1 MPTFFTL
8 EKIQKQLIDICAARR
23 RATRDIPLFKFHVGD
38 DAPGAEQPGY
48 DDRAWAD
55 FPVGGPWGG
64 YDVTA
69 WFRARVPVPAGWPAH
84 QLALYFQV
92 GPKDGGDGQAE
103 CMLYLGGQPVQALDT
118 WHEEAWLL
126 PEHLTGG
133 DLEVAIK
140 AWSGVW
146 CVPDRRRFALAQ
158 LVWIDLDAHRLAHQ
172 LETLVLAAKA
182 LDPNDL
188 HRVQLAAALNQAI
201 HRVDFTEPGSDAFY
215 ASLRAAADFLD
226 EQLRAWRGR
235 GELKPSVTTLGHAHI
250 DMAWLW
256 RVRHTREKGA
266 RTFATALHLM
276 RQYPEYRFMHSSPQL
291 YKFLQ
296 QDYPGLFARV
306 KERVQAGAWEATG
319 GMWIE
324 ADTNI
329 TSGES
334 LVRQFLYGQRYLR
347 DELGVRG
354 NVLWL
359 PDVFGYSAALP
370 QLIAKSGM
378 KYFLTTKISW
388 SQFNR
393 FPYDTFRW
401 RGLDGTEVLT
411 HFVTTPDIDERFATY
426 NGKVSPHA
434 VKGVWDD
441 YHQKD
446 VNDELIVLYG
456 WGDGGGGPTRE
467 MLEAGRV
474 LADLPGL
481 PRVAPGVAEAFFD
494 RLDQRTAAQA
504 LPVWDGE
511 LYLEYHRGTYT
522 SQAAIKRANRQ
533 AETLYHTAE
542 WLGATARVLAG
553 AAFPAE
559 ALRDGWEM
567 ILLNQFHDILPGSS
581 IASVYV
587 DALAEHARVQAIGQA
602 AVAQAQWALLAGLAS
617 EQPSAVVFNPLAW
630 ERDELVELAGGY
642 VLPGTQIVDG
652 RALFLARGLPALGYA
667 SYPLAALS
675 TGEAEPM
682 TITPRHLDNR
692 FYRLELNERG
702 QITSLFDKQHA
713 REVLPPGARANVLQ
727 TFEDRPIQ
735 FDAWDID
742 IYYQEKLTEVDEL
755 LEAVV
760 EEPGPLR
767 GVLRLVWR
775 LHGSTITQRLTL
787 YAHSPRIDFRTEVD
801 WHAHQVLLKAAFP
814 VAVRATRATY
824 EIQFGSVERPTHWN
838 TSWDWARFEVCGH
851 KWADLSEGD
860 YGVALLNDCK
870 YGYDIKDNVMRL
882 TLIKSGI
889 EPDPQADQGRHVFTY
904 SLLPHAGD
912 WRQGGVAREAYALN
926 YPAFA
931 AALPPHSA
939 ALRGTRHP
947 PGSLPLLGERG
958 ATPVPSQ
965 HGGATPPPPPPAG
978 EGRGEGELP
987 GAPALPSGAAP
998 HLPSRFSLAALDA
1011 EHVLLETVKPAEA
1024 GDAIIFRVYEYQQRR
1039 NPAVTLSLGRPVARA
1054 VECNLMEDG
1063 ETPVAVDGDGARL
1076 RFAIAPFE
1084 IKTFK
1089 VWFQA

>member
-1 MPTFFTL
+1 MPTFFAL
-8 EKIQKQLIDICAARR
+8 EKIQRQLIDVRAARK
-23 RATRDIPLFKFHVGD
+23 RATRAIPAFKFHPAD
-38 DAPGAEQPGY
+38 EALAPSAEQPGY
-48 DDRAWAD
+48 DDHAWAD
-55 FPVGGPWGG
+55 MRVGDVWGG

-69 WFRARVPVPAGWPAH
+69 WFRTRVPVPAEWRQGR
-84 QLALYFQV
+84 QLALQFQL
-92 GPKDGGDGQAE
+92 GPKDSGDGAVE
-103 CMLYLGGQPVQALDT
+103 CMLYLAGQPLQALDT

-126 PEHLTGG
+126 PEHVSGG
-133 DLEVAIK
+133 PLDVAIK
-140 AWSGVW
+140 AWTGVYHI
-146 CVPDRRRFALAQ
+146 PERRRVALAQ
-158 LVWIDLDAHRLAHQ
+158 LVWIDLDAHRLSHQ
-172 LETLVLAAKA
+172 LETLLLAAKA

-188 HRVQLAAALNQAI
+188 HRVKLIEVLNQAMHQI
-201 HRVDFTEPGSDAFY
+201 DFSQPGSEAFY
-215 ASLRAAADFLD
+215 ASLRSAADGLD
-226 EQLRAWRGR
+226 EHLREWRAL

-256 RVRHTREKGA
+256 QVRHTREKGA
-266 RTFATALHLM
+266 HTFATALRLM
-276 RQYPEYRFMHSSPQL
+276 RDFPEYRFMHSSPQL

-296 QDYPGLFARV
+296 QDYPDLFAKV
-306 KERVQAGAWEATG
+306 KERVSAGAWEATG

-324 ADTNI
+324 ADTNL

-347 DELGVRG
+347 DELEVHG

-370 QLIAKSGM
+370 QLIVKSGM

-434 VKGVWDD
+434 VKGVWDE

-467 MLEAGRV
+467 MLESGRV

-481 PRVAPGVAEAFFD
+481 PRVTPGVAEAFFD
-494 RLDQRTAAQA
+494 RLDQRTAAQS
-504 LPVWDGE
+504 LPVWEGE

-533 AETLYHTAE
+533 AEATYHTAE
-542 WLGATARVLAG
+542 WLGALAGLLAG
-553 AAFPAE
+553 AEFPTDAM
-559 ALRDGWEM
+559 RQGWEM

-581 IASVYV
+581 IAPVYV
-587 DALAEHARVQAIGQA
+587 DALAEHARIQAIGQA
-602 AVAQAQWALLAGLAS
+602 AIAQAQQALLAGIAA
-617 EQPSAVVFNPLAW
+617 EQPGVVVFNPLPWA
-630 ERDELVELAGGY
+630 RDELVEVEGAILRGAQSGERG
-642 VLPGTQIVDG
+642 
-652 RALFLARGLPALGYA
+652 ALVLARNVPALGYA
-667 SYPLAALS
+667 SYPLVALNA
-675 TGEAEPM
+675 GEGEPI
-682 TITPRHLDNR
+682 TVTPRRLENR

-702 QITSLFDKQHA
+702 QITSLFDKRNA
-713 REVLPPGARANVLQ
+713 RQVLPAGARANVLQ
-727 TFEDRPIQ
+727 VFEDRPMN
-735 FDAWDID
+735 FEAWDID
-742 IYYQEKLTEVDEL
+742 IYYQEKLVEVGEL
-755 LEAVV
+755 SEAVV
-760 EEPGPLR
+760 EESGPLR
-767 GVLRLVWR
+767 GTLRLSWR
-775 LHGSTITQRLTL
+775 IYGSTITQRLTL

-801 WHAHQVLLKAAFP
+801 WHEHQVLLKAAFP

-889 EPDPQADQGRHVFTY
+889 DPDPQADQGRHVFTY
-904 SLLPHAGD
+904 SLLPHAGG
-912 WRQGGVAREAYALN
+912 WREGGVTKEAYKLN
-926 YPAFA
+926 WPAW
-931 AALPPHSA
+931 
-939 ALRGTRHP
+939 GV
-947 PGSLPLLGERG
+947 G
-958 ATPVPSQ
+958 ATRS
-965 HGGATPPPPPPAG
+965 A
-978 EGRGEGELP
+978 EGELP
-987 GAPALPSGAAP
+987 SGAT
-998 HLPSRFSLAALDA
+998 PSRFSLASLDA
-1011 EHVLLETVKPAEA
+1011 DHVILETVKPAED
-1024 GDAIIFRVYEYQQRR
+1024 GDGVIFRVYEYQQRR
-1039 NPAVTLSLGRPVARA
+1039 RQAVTLTLGRPVARA

-1063 ETPVAVDGDGARL
+1063 ETPVDHDAASL
-1076 RFAIAPFE
+1076 RFAIGPFE

-1089 VWFQA
+1089 VWFH